1 MVGLC
6 NPMATALDVNHRG
19 YMEMT
24 MHSQEEYN
32 QAMLERQQMLEE
44 ALIRA
49 ESGIATAEDWNIIR
63 YECGVPSKPKVTLET
78 ISITRSE

>member
-1 MVGLC
+1 MVGLPYPNDC
-6 NPMATALDVNHRG
+6 LGIRYFF
-19 YMEMT
+19 YMGEMT
-24 MHSQEEYN
+24 MSEYE
-32 QAMLERQQMLEE
+32 QAMLEKQQMLED

-63 YECGVPSKPKVTLET
+63 YECGVPSQPKVTLET

>member
-1 MVGLC
+1 MVGLPHPNDC
-6 NPMATALDVNHRG
+6 LGIRYFF
-19 YMEMT
+19 YMGEMT
-24 MHSQEEYN
+24 MSEYE
-32 QAMLERQQMLEE
+32 QAMLEKQQMLEE

-63 YECGVPSKPKVTLET
+63 YECGVPSQPKVTLET

>member
-1 MVGLC
+1 MVGLPHLNDC
-6 NPMATALDVNHRG
+6 LGIRYFF
-19 YMEMT
+19 YMGEMT
-24 MHSQEEYN
+24 MSEYE
-32 QAMLERQQMLEE
+32 QAMLEKQQMLEE

-63 YECGVPSKPKVTLET
+63 YECGVPSQPKVTLET

>member
-1 MVGLC
+1 MVGLPYPNDC
-6 NPMATALDVNHRG
+6 LGIRYFF
-19 YMEMT
+19 YMGEMT
-24 MHSQEEYN
+24 MSEYE
-32 QAMLERQQMLEE
+32 QAMLEKQQMLEE

-63 YECGVPSKPKVTLET
+63 YECGVPSQPKVTLET

>member
-1 MVGLC
+1 LGIKYFS
-6 NPMATALDVNHRG
+6 
-19 YMEMT
+19 YMGEM
-24 MHSQEEYN
+24 MDEYN
-32 QAMLERQQMLEE
+32 QAMLEKQQMLEE

-63 YECGVPSKPKVTLET
+63 YECGVPSQPKVTLET

>member
-6 NPMATALDVNHRG
+6 NPMAIALGVDQLG
-19 YMEMT
+19 YIELT
-24 MHSQEEYN
+24 MHSEEEYN
-32 QAMLERQQMLEE
+32 QAMLEKQQMLED
-44 ALIRA
+44 ALVRA

-63 YECGVPSKPKVTLET
+63 YECGVPSQPKVTLET

>member
-1 MVGLC
+1 MVGLPHPNDC
-6 NPMATALDVNHRG
+6 LGIKYFSHMG
-19 YMEMT
+19 EM
-24 MHSQEEYN
+24 MDEYN
-32 QAMLERQQMLEE
+32 QAMLEKQQMLEE

-63 YECGVPSKPKVTLET
+63 YECGVPIQPKVTLET

>member
-1 MVGLC
+1 
-6 NPMATALDVNHRG
+6 MATALDVNHRG

>member
-1 MVGLC
+1 MVGLPHPNDC
-6 NPMATALDVNHRG
+6 LG
-19 YMEMT
+19 IKYFYYMGEM
-24 MHSQEEYN
+24 MDEYN
-32 QAMLERQQMLEE
+32 QAMLEKQQMLEE

-63 YECGVPSKPKVTLET
+63 YECGVPSQPKVTLET

>member
-1 MVGLC
+1 MVGLPHPNDC
-6 NPMATALDVNHRG
+6 LGIWHFSHVG
-19 YMEMT
+19 EM
-24 MHSQEEYN
+24 MDEYN
-32 QAMLERQQMLEE
+32 QAMLEKQQMLEE

-63 YECGVPSKPKVTLET
+63 YECGVPSQPKVTLET

>member
-1 MVGLC
+1 MVGLPHPPSNC
-6 NPMATALDVNHRG
+6 LGIWHFSHVGEVMD
-19 YMEMT
+19 
-24 MHSQEEYN
+24 EYN
-32 QAMLERQQMLEE
+32 QAMLEKQQMLEE

-63 YECGVPSKPKVTLET
+63 YECGVPSQPKVTLET

>member
-1 MVGLC
+1 MVGLPHPNDC
-6 NPMATALDVNHRG
+6 LGIKYFSHMG
-19 YMEMT
+19 EM
-24 MHSQEEYN
+24 MDEYN
-32 QAMLERQQMLEE
+32 QAMLEKQQMLEE

-63 YECGVPSKPKVTLET
+63 YECGVPSQPKVTLET

>member
-1 MVGLC
+1 MVGLPYPNDC
-6 NPMATALDVNHRG
+6 LG
-19 YMEMT
+19 IWYFSYMGEIT
-24 MHSQEEYN
+24 MSEYE
-32 QAMLERQQMLEE
+32 QAMLEKQQMLVE

-63 YECGVPSKPKVTLET
+63 YECGVPSRPKVTLET

>member
-1 MVGLC
+1 MVGLPYPNDC
-6 NPMATALDVNHRG
+6 LGIRYFF
-19 YMEMT
+19 YMGEIT
-24 MHSQEEYN
+24 MSEYE
-32 QAMLERQQMLEE
+32 QAMLEKQQMLEE

-63 YECGVPSKPKVTLET
+63 YECGVPSQPKVTLET